1 MTIYPASAEE
11 KLGFD
16 TLRVSIASLLLSPM
30 GHAVFARRKPAAD
43 LGWIRDE
50 LSRVRALQD
59 VLRFDDPLPLYP
71 LRDISEPLRDLGPQG
86 ATVEPEALLDLLRVL
101 EGLRL
106 LRGYFTPRA
115 ETYPQL
121 FEVVKAIVPMPDL
134 EKRISEVV
142 DDDGSIKDTASSELR
157 RLRKRLVSTQ
167 ARLRESLLSALS
179 KSVGQGYTTE
189 SQPTIRSGR
198 MVIPV
203 RAEAKRKVSGFVHD
217 VSASGQTVYIE
228 PAECLDLNNEVRAV
242 EAEEHHEIR
251 RILIEV
257 ASQLRGHLDE
267 IRKGLQVFGVVDF
280 IHARARLANILDARA
295 STINDAG
302 KIVLI
307 DARNPVLQLH
317 LNAQGE
323 SAKGTE
329 ALRQIIPLNL
339 TLGDESLTLILTG
352 PNAGGK
358 TVAMK
363 TIGLFSLMLA
373 YGIPVPADEKSE
385 FAVFSH
391 LIVDIGD
398 EQSIENDLSTFSSH
412 VTNLRYMVEH
422 ASEGTLVLI
431 DEAGTGTDP
440 AEGAALAQVIFE
452 TLTKAGARTIA
463 TTHHGSLKVFA
474 HDTPLVE
481 NGSMQFDQ
489 ETLRPTYRLQQGI
502 PGSSYAFEIASR
514 IGLDQA
520 LLERARGLLGE
531 QTARLEDLIGS
542 LETRN
547 QRLATQLEEAEK
559 QLSGAQQ
566 QRSRYERLMEQLEA
580 QQDEI
585 KEKAL
590 ADADAVVRE
599 ANAQVE
605 RTIREIKEHQA
616 AKEATRQARSG
627 LDAFKEKIQQ
637 EKQHTERKNK
647 KRAKRKAPRDTHKQ
661 EPATISG
668 PLAVGDQVILD
679 GGSTTA
685 ELLELDGNNAVI
697 MAGSMH
703 MRVKT
708 QRLTKVAGPKRQ
720 QVTIRQVHSEEAGSL
735 GILKAHTRI
744 DLRGKR
750 VDEALAAVTRFV
762 DDAIAANLN
771 RAEIVHGKGTGALRL
786 AIHELLNNSPEI
798 SRLEEAPWDEGG
810 PGVTYV
816 YLK

>member
-1 MTIYPASAEE
+1 MTIYPASAEA

-16 TLRVSIASLLLSPM
+16 TIRARITSLLLSPM
-30 GHAVFARRKPAAD
+30 GHAVLAERRPVSEVDWIKTE
-43 LGWIRDE
+43 LG
-50 LSRVRALQD
+50 RVGALQD

-71 LRDISEPLRDLGPQG
+71 LRDISGPLRDLGPQG
-86 ATVEPEALLDLLRVL
+86 ATVEPEALLNILRVL

-106 LRGYFTPRA
+106 LRGYFAPRA

-121 FEVVKAIVPMPDL
+121 FEVVKAIVPLPNM
-134 EKRISEVV
+134 EKRIGEIV
-142 DDDGSIKDTASSELR
+142 DDDGRIKDTASSELR
-157 RLRKRLVSTQ
+157 RLRRKLVSTQ
-167 ARLRESLLSALS
+167 SRLRESLMTALN
-179 KSVGQGYTTE
+179 KSVGEGFTTE

-203 RAEAKRKVSGFVHD
+203 RAEAKRKVNGFVHD

-257 ASQLRGHLDE
+257 ASQLRDYLGD
-267 IRKGLQVFGVVDF
+267 IRKGLQVFGVMDF
-280 IHARARLANILDARA
+280 IHARARLANDLNAHAKDV
-295 STINDAG
+295 NDTG
-302 KIVLI
+302 KIALV

-317 LNAQGE
+317 LNTQNGSGKAADQV
-323 SAKGTE
+323 
-329 ALRQIIPLNL
+329 RQIIPLNM

-373 YGIPVPADEKSE
+373 YGIPVPADEKSK
-385 FAVFSH
+385 FAVFDH

-422 ASEGTLVLI
+422 AGEGTLVLI

-452 TLTKAGARTIA
+452 TLTKAKARTVA

-474 HDTPLVE
+474 HDTPGVE

-514 IGLDQA
+514 IGLDKH

-531 QTARLEDLIGS
+531 QSARLEDLIGS

-547 QRLATQLEEAEK
+547 QRLVKQLEEAEK
-559 QLSGAQQ
+559 ELENARQ
-566 QRSRYERLMEQLEA
+566 QRSRYEKLMEQLEA

-590 ADADAVVRE
+590 ADADAVVRQ
-599 ANAQVE
+599 ANAQIE

-616 AKEATRQARSG
+616 AREATRQARSG

-637 EKQHTERKNK
+637 EKQQAERKK
-647 KRAKRKAPRDTHKQ
+647 SKRAHRKAPPESQKKRP
-661 EPATISG
+661 PAVST

-685 ELLELDGNNAVI
+685 ELLELDGKNAVI

-708 QRLTKVAGPKRQ
+708 NRLTKVAGPKRQ
-720 QVTIRQVHSEEAGSL
+720 QVTIRQVQSSPGDL
-735 GILKAHTRI
+735 GILKAQPRI

-762 DDAIAANLN
+762 DEAIAANLN